1 VSRAAKNDEALIMR
15 ARFEAEGDVIVVTGG
30 ADGIGCALAR
40 AAAQAGARVVVCDV
54 DEAAMTAL
62 ADVPGISTRRLD
74 VADRAE
80 AFATLGEIERSFGRI
95 DGLVCAA
102 AIQPRSSVQQM
113 DPAEWTQVLR
123 TNLDG
128 VVWCYQAVV
137 GGMIAR
143 RSGSIIAF
151 TSGLAH
157 QGWPGASAYAASK
170 AALIAFAKSAAKE
183 IAPHRVRFNLIAPGV
198 IDTPQYRSAN
208 AGADDARWR
217 ASVGVGQPEDAVGP
231 LLFLLSDQ
239 ATMTA
244 SIISRD
250 FAYAAHDIGSEQDTG
265 SE

>member
-1 VSRAAKNDEALIMR
+1 MR
-15 ARFEAEGDVIVVTGG
+15 ARFEADGDVIVVTGG
-30 ADGIGCALAR
+30 ANGIGRALAH

-54 DEAAMTAL
+54 DDAAMAAL
-62 ADVPGISTRRLD
+62 SDVSGISTRRLD
-74 VADRAE
+74 VSDRAE
-80 AFATLGEIERSFGRI
+80 VFAVLGEVERQFGKI

-102 AIQPRSSVQQM
+102 AIQPRSPVHEM
-113 DPAEWTQVLR
+113 EAAAWERVLR

-137 GGMIAR
+137 AGMVAR
-143 RSGSIIAF
+143 RSGSIVAF

-157 QGWPGASAYAASK
+157 QGWRGAAAYAASK

-198 IDTPQYRSAN
+198 LDTPQYREAN
-208 AGADDARWR
+208 AGADDAHWR
-217 ASVGVGQPEDAVGP
+217 ATVGVGQPEDAVGP
-231 LLFLLSDQ
+231 LLFLLSDR

-250 FAYAAHDIGSEQDTG
+250 FAFTAQER
-265 SE
+265 

>member
-1 VSRAAKNDEALIMR
+1 MR

-30 ADGIGCALAR
+30 ANGIGRALAC

-54 DEAAMTAL
+54 DAAAMASL
-62 ADVPGISTRRLD
+62 SDVPGISTRRLD

-80 AFATLGEIERSFGRI
+80 VSAVLGEVERAFGRI
-95 DGLVCAA
+95 DGLVCSA
-102 AIQPRSSVQQM
+102 AIQPRSPVHEM
-113 DPAEWTQVLR
+113 EPAAWERVLR
-123 TNLDG
+123 VNLDG

-137 GGMIAR
+137 PGMIAR

-151 TSGLAH
+151 TSGLAQ

-198 IDTPQYRSAN
+198 IDTPQYREAN

-217 ASVGVGQPEDAVGP
+217 ASVGVGQPEDVVGA
-231 LLFLLSDQ
+231 LMFLLSDQ

-250 FAYAAHDIGSEQDTG
+250 FVYPAQETEGRAGER
-265 SE
+265 